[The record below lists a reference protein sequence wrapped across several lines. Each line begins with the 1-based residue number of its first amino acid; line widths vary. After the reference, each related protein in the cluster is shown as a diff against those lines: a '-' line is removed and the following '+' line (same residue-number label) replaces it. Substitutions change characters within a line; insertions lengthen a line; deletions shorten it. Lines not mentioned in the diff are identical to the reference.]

1 MTLGSVSILDP
12 LAFGCALALT
22 AVGAA
27 WLMLR
32 RRRFSA
38 WTIGL
43 LVLAL
48 ILLAFAAGNIEL
60 TLPRAGRIAVLVDL
74 SPSTRGAPW
83 RNPAWLKHRL
93 STLLPRQ
100 PYQTFAFADGALR
113 EWRPELGEITCAETR
128 LPEVAA
134 DAIVLFSD
142 GLFALPQHSAA
153 VYPVLTEWSPLDV
166 RVDRLEYRGE
176 RSEAAVA
183 GDDLPRRLTW
193 SSSGRSVS
201 VRAGGSRTLGSPG
214 ELPAGRV
221 DVRLDSAD
229 LWPENDWMTLPPL
242 APKRLERWW
251 VGDGAPAGFTT
262 LSAAQLPVDL
272 AGYLPAG
279 LIVLAE
285 PSAESVSSNVQ
296 LQLNRYVSD
305 LGGSLILLAGGTD
318 YAAWR
323 NTPLLRLLPLSPD
336 PPRPETR
343 WTILVDNS
351 GSMAEAVGNRSRW
364 ELAAA
369 AGEQMIGGL
378 PAGDTVSVAA
388 FSDSARWVITSATVR
403 DALAKPVDLAN
414 QSPRGPT
421 NLEAILRQLA
431 ASGRPGAQQSILV
444 ITDAQVQFD
453 DLAGTLRQLKGAGFR
468 VSILA
473 LRDGPADAALRELC
487 SATGGVYLRQ
497 ADPAK
502 WTQTARELGMAS
514 APARLQHSPLQAAAK
529 PPLAAGDRSTRVW
542 SRAWE
547 KQGGDVLVTAQRDR
561 ESIPLVARWQA
572 GLGSAAVAV
581 MPLSAR
587 DRQALCDDMVR
598 RPADPRFQMD
608 TSAAADGLL
617 AVQAS
622 NAGRAMNGLRLTLP
636 LVPMEGNASPLMVPL
651 IQEGPGE
658 YVAQWSPF
666 AQGVYGTV
674 REGNRA
680 IDTVSLA
687 GMYPREFRR
696 IGVDQVALEKLA
708 ESTGGRT
715 IATSDKQPLRFAE
728 PMAPHRVAQPLVVIA
743 GGLVMAAAVLFR
755 RQR

>member
-1 MTLGSVSILDP
+1 MTLGPVSILDP
-12 LAFGCALALT
+12 RAFGSALVLT
-22 AVGAA
+22 AVGVA

-43 LVLAL
+43 LVVAL
-48 ILLAFAAGNIEL
+48 ILLACAAGNIEL
-60 TLPRAGRIAVLVDL
+60 RLPRAGRIAVLVDL

-83 RNPAWLKHRL
+83 RDPAWLKGRL
-93 STLLPRQ
+93 SMLVSRQ
-100 PYQTFAFADGALR
+100 SYQTFAFADGALR
-113 EWRPELGEITCAETR
+113 EWRPEMGEIVCSETR

-153 VYPVLTEWSPLDV
+153 VYPVLTEWSPQDA

-176 RSEAAVA
+176 RREATVA
-183 GDDLPRRLTW
+183 GDDLPRRLIW
-193 SSSGRSVS
+193 SSSGLSVS
-201 VRAGGSRTLGSPG
+201 VEVGGSRTLGSLG
-214 ELPAGRV
+214 ELPEGRV
-221 DVRLDSAD
+221 EARLDSAD
-229 LWPENDWMTLPPL
+229 LWPENDWMTLPPHP
-242 APKRLERWW
+242 PKRMERWW
-251 VGDGAPAGFTT
+251 VGDGAPAGFKA
-262 LSAAQLPVDL
+262 LSAAQLPVEL
-272 AGYLPAG
+272 AGYLPVG

-285 PSAESVSSNVQ
+285 PSAESLSANLQ

-305 LGGSLILLAGGTD
+305 LGGSLILLAGETD

-378 PAGDTVSVAA
+378 PADDSVSVAA
-388 FSDSARWVITSATVR
+388 FSDSARWVIQSATVR
-403 DALAKPVDLAN
+403 DALAKPVDLV
-414 QSPRGPT
+414 SEPPRGPT

-431 ASGRPGAQQSILV
+431 ASSRPGTQQSILV

-453 DLAGTLRQLKGAGFR
+453 DLAGTLRQLKGADLR

-473 LRDGPADAALRELC
+473 LRDGPADAVLRELC

-514 APARLQHSPLQAAAK
+514 APGRLQRSPLQAAGK
-529 PPLAAGDRSTRVW
+529 PPLTAGDRSIRLW

-547 KQGGDVLVTAQRDR
+547 KQGGDILLTAQRDR
-561 ESIPLVARWQA
+561 EAIPLVARWQA

-581 MPLSAR
+581 MPLSAS
-587 DRQALCDDMVR
+587 DIQALGDDMVR
-598 RPADPRFQMD
+598 QPTDPRFAID
-608 TSAAADGLL
+608 ASGAADGLL
-617 AVQAS
+617 TVHATD
-622 NAGRAMNGLRLTLP
+622 AGRAMNGLRLTLS
-636 LVPMEGNASPLMVPL
+636 LVPMEGNISPLMLPL
-651 IQEGPGE
+651 TQQAPGE
-658 YVAQWSPF
+658 YVAHWSPL

-674 REGNRA
+674 REGNRPIGA
-680 IDTVSLA
+680 MSLA

-696 IGVDQVALEKLA
+696 IGVDRAALEMLA
-708 ESTGGRT
+708 ESTGGRV
-715 IATSDKQPLRFAE
+715 IAFSDKQPLQLTEVA
-728 PMAPHRVAQPLVVIA
+728 APHRLAQPLVVIA
-743 GGLVMAAAVLFR
+743 AGLGMGAALLFR